1 MLKGRKT
8 STSRPPAAPG
18 FEGRQGGKAGQV
30 LQDEVESVE
39 RCHAWMLPCDLVDV
53 LSPAPD
59 KEINGGQPL
68 T

>member
-1 MLKGRKT
+1 MLRG
-8 STSRPPAAPG
+8 G
-18 FEGRQGGKAGQV
+18 QGGRAGQV

-39 RCHAWMLPCDLVDV
+39 RCHAWMLPCGLVDI

-59 KEINGGQPL
+59 KEISGVQLL